1 MKDNRI
7 MLTGFMGS
15 GKTSVA
21 TALAREL
28 NYPFLDTD
36 KYIEEREGMSV
47 ADIFAQRG
55 EAYFRTLEHRITFDL
70 MKDFSAVISSG
81 GGYILTDA
89 VYQQA
94 ASNFNLVFLD
104 TPFEV
109 CLGRIKT
116 DQSRPLA
123 AARTDE
129 ELLKLYNYRRG
140 VYRARSDFS
149 VDGSQKLLSDI
160 VNEIIQKLR

>member
-47 ADIFAQRG
+47 ADIFAKRG
-55 EAYFRTLEHRITFDL
+55 EAYFRTLEHQITFDL
-70 MKDFSAVISSG
+70 MKNFSAVISSG
-81 GGYILTDA
+81 GGFILTDA
-89 VYQQA
+89 VYQLA
-94 ASNFNLVFLD
+94 ASKFNLVFLD

-109 CLGRIKT
+109 CLSRIKN
-116 DQSRPLA
+116 DKSRPLA
-123 AARTDE
+123 ATRTDE

-140 VYRARSDFS
+140 IYRARSDFS
-149 VDGSQKLLSDI
+149 VDGSKKLLSD
-160 VNEIIQKLR
+160 VVDEIIHKLK